1 MNKIAQWF
9 EKTKVFLHEVS
20 LEMKKVTW
28 PTREQV
34 KNYMVVVV
42 IASFALA
49 VVIGIWDVILL
60 KLLEQITSIGG

>member
-1 MNKIAQWF
+1 
-9 EKTKVFLHEVS
+9 
-20 LEMKKVTW
+20 MKKVTW

-60 KLLEQITSIGG
+60 KLLEQITTIGG